1 MISFDSLSQK
11 TKDILIR
18 YAKPYNKEPSE
29 CMYEVFEKE
38 EIIYL
43 VDAINTLPG
52 LISSESCGGHSN
64 EKEKLKRLDSIYFFP
79 FVRFT
84 ITDPEEGLK
93 SLAYVIKGAYE
104 NNWNVITNNSRS
116 GAREEIFYS
125 FILLPLKALACEK
138 NYQTEVNELPI
149 SIPYRNIAS
158 SPEDVEKTQKT
169 IISLSKSIIKL
180 YKTVK
185 NVGIDKVRLR
195 V

>member
-18 YAKPYNKEPSE
+18 YAKPYSKEPSE
-29 CMYEVFEKE
+29 CMYDVFEKE

-52 LISSESCGGHSN
+52 LISSESCGGHSD
-64 EKEKLKRLDSIYFFP
+64 EKEKPKKYSPYFFP

-84 ITDPEEGLK
+84 ITDPDEGLK
-93 SLAYVIKGAYE
+93 NLAYVIKGAYK
-104 NNWNVITNNSRS
+104 NNWSVITNCSRT

-125 FILLPLKALACEK
+125 FLLLPLKALACEK
-138 NYQTEVNELPI
+138 NYQAESDGIPI
-149 SIPYRNIAS
+149 NVPYRNIAS
-158 SPEDVEKTQKT
+158 SSEDVEKSQKT

-185 NVGIDKVRLR
+185 NVGIEKVRLR